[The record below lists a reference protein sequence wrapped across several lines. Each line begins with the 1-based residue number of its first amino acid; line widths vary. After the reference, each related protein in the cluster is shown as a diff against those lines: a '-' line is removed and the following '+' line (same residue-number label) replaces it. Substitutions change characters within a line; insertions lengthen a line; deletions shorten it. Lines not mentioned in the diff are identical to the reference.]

1 MDGGANM
8 NNSIRDFVITHK
20 SLFDEIAKKY
30 NNMKDRKNVEYT
42 ILDYSKILNDIS
54 DYIEGYLKYR
64 EQGQNTYDG
73 KVLLTTKYF
82 YDGMFKPNSMTYRKI
97 IALTD
102 MNYINED
109 FLKGTKRLQTILD
122 AQSPTPDDTE
132 FKSILLMTDNQY
144 KKISKVWNDD
154 MHIYLWLSTSNSK
167 IFCKKI
173 DDETRRAF
181 DDKYTPVMHKYLGEG
196 ND

>member
-30 NNMKDRKNVEYT
+30 TNMKDRKNVEYT

-181 DDKYTPVMHKYLGEG
+181 DDKYTPVMHKLSWRRE
-196 ND
+196 